1 MKKILE
7 RIKIYLNQKKTIPSS
22 YPFVMYDE
30 EKELLKRYISSSKKY
45 LEFGLGGSTIFT
57 LINSEAKIT
66 SVDTNVAWINFM
78 KKYKIIKQSIPDRLK
93 IVHIDIGPTKSWG
106 FPVNN
111 DHQDKFE
118 DFSKKIFEIQ
128 KDEKYDFILVDGRF
142 RVACALQAVINQLDN
157 QELFIGVHDY
167 SLRTEYS
174 ILEKFMDIVEFSK
187 TLYVFKIKPQLDV
200 NELHEVY
207 EQYKLLAG

>member
-1 MKKILE
+1 MNKILK
-7 RIKIYLNQKKTIPSS
+7 RIKIYLNQKKSIPSS

-30 EKELLKRYISSSKKY
+30 EKELFKRYISNSKNY

-57 LINSEAKIT
+57 LINSKEKIT
-66 SVDTNVAWINFM
+66 SVDTNIEWINFVE
-78 KKYKIIKQSIPDRLK
+78 KYKIIKQSIPHRLK
-93 IVHIDIGPTKSWG
+93 IVHINIGPTKSWG
-106 FPVNN
+106 FPVND

-118 DFSKKIFEIQ
+118 DFSKKIFEMH

-142 RVACALQAVINQLDN
+142 RVACALQAIINQLDN
-157 QELFIGVHDY
+157 DELFIGVHDY
-167 SLRTEYS
+167 SIRTEYS

-200 NELHEVY
+200 NELQEVY
-207 EQYKLLAG
+207 EQYKLVAE